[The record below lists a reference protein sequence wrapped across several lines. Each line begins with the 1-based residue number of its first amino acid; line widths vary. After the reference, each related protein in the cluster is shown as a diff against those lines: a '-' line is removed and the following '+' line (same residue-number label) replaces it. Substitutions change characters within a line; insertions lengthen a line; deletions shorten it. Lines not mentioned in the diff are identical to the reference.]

1 MAISIA
7 IIGAGPA
14 GFYTAEALLDLIPD
28 ARIDI
33 IERLPTPFGLI
44 RAGVAP
50 DHQTTKK
57 VARRF
62 QQTALRELIQ
72 YYGNVEVGRDVTID
86 ELRDMYDA
94 VILAV
99 GAPADR
105 SLGIPGED
113 KTGVHGSTGFVGWY
127 NGHPDYRGLA
137 PGLDTETAVVVGNG
151 NVALD
156 IARVLVKSRP
166 EMAISDLPDH
176 AADAIHA
183 SPISDVYVLGRRGP
197 AEAKFTNV
205 ELREM
210 GRLEQCA
217 PLVEPPLLEPSS
229 ETLSDRDRRLSEK
242 NLATFREFIDAAD
255 ATKPKRVHFRFFT
268 APVEILGEDRVEGI
282 RVEKTR
288 LENGRTVATGETSVI
303 PCGLVVVAIG
313 YRGLPFDGIPFDTAR
328 GLIPNDDGRIA
339 EGLYAVGWAK
349 RGPTGIIASNRPDGV
364 NCAEQ
369 ILEDIPKGAKPGRE
383 WLRRTLSKRRVRA
396 VSFDDWLEIDAAETG
411 SAIGPAPRRKF
422 TTFAEMLAVIDQNR
436 RRKLANRG

>member
-28 ARIDI
+28 AHIDI

-113 KTGVHGSTGFVGWY
+113 KTGVHGSTAFVGWY
-127 NGHPDYRGLA
+127 NGHPDYRGLK

-166 EMAISDLPDH
+166 EMAISDLPDY

-183 SPISDVYVLGRRGP
+183 SPIADVYVLGRRGP

-255 ATKPKRVHFRFFT
+255 GTKPKRVHFRFFT
-268 APVEILGEDRVEGI
+268 APVEIVGEDRVEGI

-288 LENGRTVATGETSVI
+288 VENGRTVGTGETTVI

-313 YRGLPFDGIPFDTAR
+313 YRALPFDGIPFDTAR

-436 RRKLANRG
+436 KRKLASRR